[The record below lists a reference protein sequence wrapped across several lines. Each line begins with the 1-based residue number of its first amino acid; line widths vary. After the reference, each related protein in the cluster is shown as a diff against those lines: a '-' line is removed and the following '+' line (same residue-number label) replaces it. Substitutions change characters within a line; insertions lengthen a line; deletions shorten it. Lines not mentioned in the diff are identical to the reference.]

1 MDVWKGLVERLKLAP
16 RYLVAIALGAG
27 LLVFLPER
35 IQHTLGLDGVVQ
47 SYRGWFGVA
56 LIVSLSTLAVW
67 MVLVPIN
74 AWRERRLKAK
84 LRERMLS
91 RLHNLTEGEKQILR
105 YYFAKDSRSNRLKI
119 DDGTVNGLVMAG
131 VIYRAASQGSL
142 LSGFD
147 HNISDEAWECIMDNP
162 ELLNGSTNFY
172 RTDRSRF
179 EESF

>member
-1 MDVWKGLVERLKLAP
+1 MDVWKGVVEFLKLAP

-27 LLVFLPER
+27 LLVFLPDR

-56 LIVSLSTLAVW
+56 LVVSLSTLGVW
-67 MVLVPIN
+67 AALVPIN
-74 AWRERRLKAK
+74 AIRLARQKAK
-84 LRERMLS
+84 LRERMLA

-119 DDGTVNGLVMAG
+119 DDGTVNGLVMSG
-131 VIYRAASQGSL
+131 VIYVAARQGSI

-147 HNISDEAWECIMDNP
+147 HNISDEAWECLAENP
-162 ELLNGSTNFY
+162 GLLEGSTNFY

-179 EESF
+179 EAGY